1 MALVCPNQPRETLG
15 HVVVLPGSAMISR
28 LGLCA
33 AHADHHV
40 NTASSDHP
48 AAHELAASGDQ
59 QLQQFCMAEDSST
72 TVSSGSTSCH
82 NYSAAS
88 AAAPTSCAGGA
99 TGPTSAGGIWSS
111 FSSSALARSSSFVPS
126 ASAAASTS
134 SYGDWSSM
142 PQFPHQS
149 AADRTPSA
157 PVPGAFNLGI
167 AAGHASA
174 RTPSTS
180 YLQWSSP
187 FSSVPALAA
196 SHDQTGNRLFYPNSN
211 AAAQPRP
218 DVVAIRSTTGSLAS
232 CDTSS
237 WGELQLSSVAE
248 AAGSSA
254 SASQQ
259 QRFLGV
265 AAPAAA
271 NQYEILPS
279 RASGGFSSYHAAAG
293 QRVVETRAARQ
304 EEDDMQQVQD
314 AEVDTVS
321 AWVDGRIGEL
331 MAAMPGVPLQHLFA
345 KLLEVLEPCNTQLEK
360 VIAAR
365 FHALSSSAAGS
376 PHEAAAAGSKIQ
388 KQSQAHVAGSNK
400 RMRENTN
407 DDLHAREERDNQV
420 LQLQRDQ
427 PRLAGRAVTATA
439 TSSHPLQSRNPP
451 SRRGNQLTAAA
462 PHTSGF
468 SPLPPQSL
476 PLLPP
481 MMQQTDS
488 ENFAIRPQLLLDEA
502 QAGSNLAAASLQ
514 LSLDPR
520 NVDMNLLPD
529 LQQQQ
534 RHQLHELQQPPQQQ
548 LQTHHHDHH
557 HHRQLQHEQLA
568 ARNSQNYSSPSALQQ
583 LPASTEPR
591 HSSYGSQASAYVNQD
606 LHTGAE
612 QPRAYQYNLHE
623 LQPPPAAPAAAPP
636 SSSTTSM
643 YLVSETAYDEK
654 GLELLALLL
663 QCAEAVSANNIE
675 EANSILPQLTEL
687 ATPYGSSVQ
696 RVVAYFAEGMTSRL
710 FTTCIG
716 SNIWEWESSPAA
728 LPAGNIMQRISN
740 HKIVSAVQV
749 FNDICPFVKF
759 SHFTA
764 NQAIVEAFEGMSEV
778 HIIDIDIMHGL
789 QWPAL
794 FHILALR
801 PGGPPQSVRI
811 TGLGTS
817 MELLEATGKRLS
829 DFAQTLGLPFEYIA
843 VADRIGNVDPSA
855 LKVRMGRDALAV
867 HWMQHSLYDVTGS
880 DPQTLSLLRRLS
892 PTVIT
897 LVEQDLRHEGSF
909 INRFVE
915 ALHYYSALF
924 DSLGATHADQSTQRH
939 IVEQQ
944 LLSCEIKNILAPGG
958 PARRRS
964 SKSTTTGG
972 FGGGGGRQAE
982 PTTTRFGQWQQELRQ
997 AGFKAV
1003 SLSGKAA
1010 TQAALLLGMFPSD
1023 GYTLVEQSGTL
1034 KLGWKDLC
1042 LLTASAWSSCN

>member
-1 MALVCPNQPRETLG
+1 
-15 HVVVLPGSAMISR
+15 
-28 LGLCA
+28 
-33 AHADHHV
+33 
-40 NTASSDHP
+40 
-48 AAHELAASGDQ
+48 
-59 QLQQFCMAEDSST
+59 
-72 TVSSGSTSCH
+72 
-82 NYSAAS
+82 
-88 AAAPTSCAGGA
+88 
-99 TGPTSAGGIWSS
+99 
-111 FSSSALARSSSFVPS
+111 
-126 ASAAASTS
+126 
-134 SYGDWSSM
+134 
-142 PQFPHQS
+142 
-149 AADRTPSA
+149 
-157 PVPGAFNLGI
+157 
-167 AAGHASA
+167 
-174 RTPSTS
+174 
-180 YLQWSSP
+180 
-187 FSSVPALAA
+187 
-196 SHDQTGNRLFYPNSN
+196 
-211 AAAQPRP
+211 
-218 DVVAIRSTTGSLAS
+218 
-232 CDTSS
+232 
-237 WGELQLSSVAE
+237 
-248 AAGSSA
+248 
-254 SASQQ
+254 
-259 QRFLGV
+259 
-265 AAPAAA
+265 
-271 NQYEILPS
+271 
-279 RASGGFSSYHAAAG
+279 
-293 QRVVETRAARQ
+293 
-304 EEDDMQQVQD
+304 MQQVQD
-314 AEVDTVS
+314 ADVDTFS
-321 AWVDGRIGEL
+321 AWVDGRIAEL

-365 FHALSSSAAGS
+365 FHALSSSAAGT
-376 PHEAAAAGSKIQ
+376 PHEAAAAAAAGSKIQ

-407 DDLHAREERDNQV
+407 DDLHAREERDSQV

-427 PRLAGRAVTATA
+427 HRLAGRAVTATA
-439 TSSHPLQSRNPP
+439 ASSHPLQSC
-451 SRRGNQLTAAA
+451 NQLTAAA

-468 SPLPPQSL
+468 SPLPPHSL

-488 ENFAIRPQLLLDEA
+488 ENFAIRPQLLPDEA
-502 QAGSNLAAASLQ
+502 PAGSNLAAASLQ

-534 RHQLHELQQPPQQQ
+534 RYQPHELQQPPQQQ
-548 LQTHHHDHH
+548 QLQTHHHHH
-557 HHRQLQHEQLA
+557 HHQHHLQQEQLA
-568 ARNSQNYSSPSALQQ
+568 ARNSQNYSSPNALQQ

-591 HSSYGSQASAYVNQD
+591 HSSYGSQASA
-606 LHTGAE
+606 LHTGA
-612 QPRAYQYNLHE
+612 QQSRAYQYNLHG

-636 SSSTTSM
+636 NSSITSM

-675 EANSILPQLTEL
+675 EANSIIPQLSEL

-696 RVVAYFAEGMTSRL
+696 RVVAYFTEGMASRL

-716 SNIWEWESSPAA
+716 SSIWEWESSPAA
-728 LPAGNIMQRISN
+728 LPAGNMMQRISN
-740 HKIVSAVQV
+740 HKIVCAVQV

-764 NQAIVEAFEGMSEV
+764 NQAIVDAFEGMREV

-924 DSLGATHADQSTQRH
+924 DSLGATHADQSPQRH

-944 LLSCEIKNILAPGG
+944 LLSCEIKNILALGG

-964 SKSTTTGG
+964 SKSTTAGG

-982 PTTTRFGQWQQELRQ
+982 ATTTTTTTTRFGQWQQELRQ

>member
-15 HVVVLPGSAMISR
+15 HVVVLPGTAMISR

-48 AAHELAASGDQ
+48 AAHELAARGDQ

-72 TVSSGSTSCH
+72 TVSSSSTSCH
-82 NYSAAS
+82 NYSTAS

-99 TGPTSAGGIWSS
+99 PGPTSAGGIWSS

-149 AADRTPSA
+149 AADHSQSA
-157 PVPGAFNLGI
+157 PVPAAFNLGI

-174 RTPSTS
+174 MTPSTS

-187 FSSVPALAA
+187 FSSVPAAAA

-248 AAGSSA
+248 ATASSA

-259 QRFLGV
+259 QRFLGA

-279 RASGGFSSYHAAAG
+279 RACGGFSSYHAAAG

-304 EEDDMQQVQD
+304 EEEDMQQVQD
-314 AEVDTVS
+314 ADVDTFS
-321 AWVDGRIGEL
+321 AWVDGRIAEL

-365 FHALSSSAAGS
+365 FHALSSSAAGT
-376 PHEAAAAGSKIQ
+376 PHEAAAAAAAGSKIQ

-407 DDLHAREERDNQV
+407 DDLHAREERDSQV

-427 PRLAGRAVTATA
+427 HRLAGRAVTATA
-439 TSSHPLQSRNPP
+439 ASSHPLQSC
-451 SRRGNQLTAAA
+451 NQLTAAA

-468 SPLPPQSL
+468 SPLPPHSL

-488 ENFAIRPQLLLDEA
+488 ENFAIRPQLLPDEA
-502 QAGSNLAAASLQ
+502 PAGSNLAAASLQ

-534 RHQLHELQQPPQQQ
+534 RYQPHELQQPPQQQ
-548 LQTHHHDHH
+548 QLQTHHHHH
-557 HHRQLQHEQLA
+557 HHQHHLQQEQLA
-568 ARNSQNYSSPSALQQ
+568 ARNSQNYSSPNALQQ

-591 HSSYGSQASAYVNQD
+591 HSSYGSQASA
-606 LHTGAE
+606 LHTGA
-612 QPRAYQYNLHE
+612 QQSRAYQYNLHG

-636 SSSTTSM
+636 NSSITSM

-675 EANSILPQLTEL
+675 EANSIIPQLSEL

-696 RVVAYFAEGMTSRL
+696 RVVAYFTEGMASRL

-716 SNIWEWESSPAA
+716 SSIWEWESSPAA
-728 LPAGNIMQRISN
+728 LPAGNMMQRISN
-740 HKIVSAVQV
+740 HKIVCAVQV

-764 NQAIVEAFEGMSEV
+764 NQAIVDAFEGMREV

-924 DSLGATHADQSTQRH
+924 DSLGATHADQSPQRH

-944 LLSCEIKNILAPGG
+944 LLSCEIKNILALGG

-964 SKSTTTGG
+964 SKSTTAGG

-982 PTTTRFGQWQQELRQ
+982 ATTTTTTTTRFGQWQQELRQ

>member
-1 MALVCPNQPRETLG
+1 
-15 HVVVLPGSAMISR
+15 
-28 LGLCA
+28 
-33 AHADHHV
+33 
-40 NTASSDHP
+40 
-48 AAHELAASGDQ
+48 
-59 QLQQFCMAEDSST
+59 
-72 TVSSGSTSCH
+72 
-82 NYSAAS
+82 
-88 AAAPTSCAGGA
+88 
-99 TGPTSAGGIWSS
+99 
-111 FSSSALARSSSFVPS
+111 
-126 ASAAASTS
+126 
-134 SYGDWSSM
+134 
-142 PQFPHQS
+142 
-149 AADRTPSA
+149 
-157 PVPGAFNLGI
+157 
-167 AAGHASA
+167 
-174 RTPSTS
+174 
-180 YLQWSSP
+180 
-187 FSSVPALAA
+187 
-196 SHDQTGNRLFYPNSN
+196 
-211 AAAQPRP
+211 
-218 DVVAIRSTTGSLAS
+218 
-232 CDTSS
+232 
-237 WGELQLSSVAE
+237 
-248 AAGSSA
+248 
-254 SASQQ
+254 
-259 QRFLGV
+259 
-265 AAPAAA
+265 
-271 NQYEILPS
+271 
-279 RASGGFSSYHAAAG
+279 
-293 QRVVETRAARQ
+293 
-304 EEDDMQQVQD
+304 MQQVQD

-321 AWVDGRIGEL
+321 AWVDGRIAEL
-331 MAAMPGVPLQHLFA
+331 MAAMPGVPLEHLFA

-365 FHALSSSAAGS
+365 FHALSSSAAGT

-427 PRLAGRAVTATA
+427 HRLAGRAVTATA
-439 TSSHPLQSRNPP
+439 ASSHPLQSCNPP
-451 SRRGNQLTAAA
+451 SRCSNQLTAAA

-468 SPLPPQSL
+468 SPLPPHSL

-481 MMQQTDS
+481 MMQLTDS

-502 QAGSNLAAASLQ
+502 PAGSNLAAASLQ

-534 RHQLHELQQPPQQQ
+534 RDQLHELQQPPQQQ
-548 LQTHHHDHH
+548 LQTHHH
-557 HHRQLQHEQLA
+557 HRQLQQEQLA
-568 ARNSQNYSSPSALQQ
+568 ARNSQNYSSPSALQH

-591 HSSYGSQASAYVNQD
+591 HSSYGSQGSAYVNQD
-606 LHTGAE
+606 LHTGA
-612 QPRAYQYNLHE
+612 QQSRAYQYNLHE

-636 SSSTTSM
+636 NSSTTSM

-663 QCAEAVSANNIE
+663 QCAEAVSADNIE
-675 EANSILPQLTEL
+675 EANSIIPQLNEF

-696 RVVAYFAEGMTSRL
+696 RVVAYFAEGMASRL
-710 FTTCIG
+710 FNTCIG
-716 SNIWEWESSPAA
+716 SSIWEWESSPAA

-764 NQAIVEAFEGMSEV
+764 NQAIVEAFEGMREV

-944 LLSCEIKNILAPGG
+944 LLSCEIKNILALGG

-982 PTTTRFGQWQQELRQ
+982 PTTTTTTTRRFGQWQQELRQ